1 MDRRRNQLGAIP
13 HELYRHSREVEA
25 NAIRNDCR
33 FHELEASD
41 LPVGVLLTAIQPS
54 SLGTVGC
61 AFAGVSEWSTTGIN
75 TKPAGSCY
83 SFNEPNHRTSCDTPQ
98 AATATE
104 LRAKCERL
112 TRHHVTR
119 RMDSELIEVLKIP
132 GTFDE
137 IVDKTVAMIESKN
150 DTEDAVLPV
159 DEWIDKIIGVRL
171 DSGACDHIL
180 DLSDAPG
187 YANFLGESPGSKRGQ
202 EFVVGNGAEV
212 PNEGQLTL
220 NLEANGGGGKQ
231 NQIKSIFQF
240 AEITPPLMSVSR
252 IGQLGHK
259 CVFDAEKAEVVTK
272 NGVVPCTFQ
281 RKCGLYVAQMKLK
294 SPEGFQR
301 PAR

>member
-1 MDRRRNQLGAIP
+1 MDVKAAELMVVNPTNQGEYIIPPDAMLRGTFEASKQHKRVSFDKAISGDGPHSTRDAAQTRREKWQEAQRGGTMDRRRNQLGAIP

-83 SFNEPNHRTSCDTPQ
+83 SLNEPNHRTSCDTPQ

-112 TRHHVTR
+112 TRDHVTR
-119 RMDSELIEVLKIP
+119 RVDSELIEVLKIL

-137 IVDKTVAMIESKN
+137 IVDKTMAIIESKN

-159 DEWIDKIIGVRL
+159 NEWVDKIIEVTL

-202 EFVVGNGAEV
+202 
-212 PNEGQLTL
+212 
-220 NLEANGGGGKQ
+220 
-231 NQIKSIFQF
+231 
-240 AEITPPLMSVSR
+240 
-252 IGQLGHK
+252 
-259 CVFDAEKAEVVTK
+259 
-272 NGVVPCTFQ
+272 
-281 RKCGLYVAQMKLK
+281 
-294 SPEGFQR
+294 
-301 PAR
+301 